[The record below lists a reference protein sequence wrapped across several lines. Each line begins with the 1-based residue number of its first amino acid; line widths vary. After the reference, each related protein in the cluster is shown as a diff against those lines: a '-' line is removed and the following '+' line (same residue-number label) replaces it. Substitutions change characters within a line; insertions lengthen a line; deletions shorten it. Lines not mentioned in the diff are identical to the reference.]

1 MRMGIFLRNFGPV
14 STPENISACAR
25 AADSMGLDDLWVSD
39 HVAISPAEA
48 EGSGGRYMDPLATL
62 AFIAGITDHVGI
74 GTSVLI
80 VPYRPALITAKWL
93 ATIQEFSAGRL
104 TIGASVG
111 WMESEFRAVDV
122 EISKRGVITDETLAF
137 WHDCFANDE
146 LESNGQPFI
155 FKPRPRRPKFLIG
168 GAAPHALNRV
178 VRYGDGWIPAEGD
191 PEKLRGSIVVLN
203 QQMRDAGKAA
213 PQIIPLTG
221 LPLDD
226 TGAAVAKLSL
236 FSEIGVT
243 GINHAG
249 IYNNV
254 DEFKKLIEQL
264 QTIRSKANLD

>member
-1 MRMGIFLRNFGPV
+1 MRLGIFLRNFGPV

-25 AADSMGLDDLWVSD
+25 AADTMGLDDLWVSD
-39 HVAISPAEA
+39 HVAISPAES

-62 AFIAGITDHVGI
+62 AFIAGITDQVCI

-93 ATIQEFSAGRL
+93 ATIQEFSGGRL

-111 WMESEFRAVDV
+111 WMESEFRATDV
-122 EISKRGVITDETLAF
+122 EIKKRGAITDETLAF

-146 LESNGQPFI
+146 VEANGQPFI
-155 FKPRPRRPKFLIG
+155 FKPRPKRPRFLIG
-168 GAAPHALNRV
+168 GAAPHATNRV
-178 VRYGDGWIPAEGD
+178 VKFGDGWLPAEGD
-191 PEKLRGSIVVLN
+191 PEKLRRSIELLN
-203 QQMRDAGKAA
+203 QQMKDAGKA
-213 PQIIPLTG
+213 PSDVVPLTG

-249 IYNNV
+249 NYNNV
-254 DEFKKLIEQL
+254 SEFRKMIEQL
-264 QTIRSKANLD
+264 QTVRSKANLD